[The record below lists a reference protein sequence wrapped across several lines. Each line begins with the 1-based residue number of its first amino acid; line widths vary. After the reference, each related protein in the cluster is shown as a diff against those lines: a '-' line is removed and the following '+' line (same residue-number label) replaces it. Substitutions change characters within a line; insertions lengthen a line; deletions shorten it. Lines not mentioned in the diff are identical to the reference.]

1 MAVLAKGC
9 LVLRTQKQL
18 QLHAF
23 LLFLFA
29 EQFYSSKT
37 LFFYTGNEGAIEGF
51 WENSGFVFEFAKE
64 VGALIVFAEH
74 VR

>member
-1 MAVLAKGC
+1 MAVLAKEC

-29 EQFYSSKT
+29 EQFHSSKT